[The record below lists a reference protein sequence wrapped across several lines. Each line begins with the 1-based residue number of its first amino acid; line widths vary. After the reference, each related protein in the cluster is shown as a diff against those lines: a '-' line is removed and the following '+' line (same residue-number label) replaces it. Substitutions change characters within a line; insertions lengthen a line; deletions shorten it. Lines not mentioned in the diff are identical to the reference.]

1 MRTLNSYQIVGD
13 KDLAGAWQGDFGKD
27 PSVCLPWCVRALAA
41 ATTTRSLVETILRA
55 AALSGD
61 PTLARDARGAPYFG
75 RADVFVSYFWAAPL
89 SELLAALD
97 DGGGASTGARFFWV
111 DIFAVGQCKHTPEA
125 AAHNKA
131 DVNAFETVLA
141 AVDATWLWCKPWHA
155 PATFGRVWCLF
166 EALKTVDLGK
176 ELVLVMAADEQAA
189 LRATLIERFDDIMR
203 ILSSIDVAT
212 ADATNPD
219 DKEFIF
225 GLIGARDGGFA
236 QFNADLTAALR
247 IWLLGAARA
256 RARRDDARARR
267 RRPRGEQVAQ

>member
-1 MRTLNSYQIVGD
+1 MSFSMAFLT
-13 KDLAGAWQGDFGKD
+13 
-27 PSVCLPWCVRALAA
+27 AA
-41 ATTTRSLVETILRA
+41 RFLRA

-111 DIFAVGQCKHTPEA
+111 DIFAVGQCKHTPA
-125 AAHNKA
+125 AAAYNKA
-131 DVNAFETVLA
+131 DVSAFETVLA
-141 AVDATWLWCKPWHA
+141 AVGATWLWCKPWHA

-189 LRATLIERFDDIMR
+189 LRATLLKRFKDIMR
-203 ILSSIDVAT
+203 IISSIDVAA
-212 ADATNPD
+212 ADASVALGEAP
-219 DKEFIF
+219 E
-225 GLIGARDGGFA
+225 GRRGAIR
-236 QFNADLTAALR
+236 
-247 IWLLGAARA
+247 RA
-256 RARRDDARARR
+256 RTRDVDADVDAVAHG
-267 RRPRGEQVAQ
+267 PRESAAVDMTLPRL

>member
-1 MRTLNSYQIVGD
+1 
-13 KDLAGAWQGDFGKD
+13 
-27 PSVCLPWCVRALAA
+27 WCVRALAA

-97 DGGGASTGARFFWV
+97 DGGGASTGERFFWV
-111 DIFAVGQCKHTPEA
+111 DIFAVGQCKHTREA
-125 AAHNKA
+125 AAYNKA

-141 AVDATWLWCKPWHA
+141 AVGATWLWCKPWHA

-189 LRATLIERFDDIMR
+189 LRATLLKRFDD
-203 ILSSIDVAT
+203 
-212 ADATNPD
+212 
-219 DKEFIF
+219 
-225 GLIGARDGGFA
+225 
-236 QFNADLTAALR
+236 
-247 IWLLGAARA
+247 
-256 RARRDDARARR
+256 
-267 RRPRGEQVAQ
+267 